1 MLNKGTF
8 KRERPIHTIEEV
20 EELLSYA
27 DKYGLKIVKIG
38 MGGDYGSLEE
48 ATIKQAYKTIRRSLI
63 IQLKLTKLCITTSY
77 FDGKPTTFIFDLNL
91 NLDTHALKGQQAF
104 AQFQRYFKIPKA
116 SDYNIPGFNDKW
128 LDAERNIYACSARPI
143 LGFNP
148 KYDQKETSDVY
159 EYDLNSAYSAALM
172 DKVIDLS
179 GPAGYKQEVK
189 EGQVGFLLNDELT
202 MIYPGQYA
210 DVIFNEI
217 DSPSGL
223 KEYCLKYYK
232 LKQETTGS
240 EKQQAK
246 GMLNF
251 PIGYAQR
258 INPFFRAYVVHK
270 CNETINE
277 LIDDNSLC
285 WNTDAIFSTKPK
297 QLNIGNEIGQFKV
310 EHFDT
315 FRMKGNT
322 YQIDDQLPITRG
334 VPKEFFKR
342 FEYLNGRKF
351 NLLTDVI
358 TEHKCRYSFN
368 FETLQ
373 LEDNYE

>member
-210 DVIFNEI
+210 DVIFNAG
-217 DSPSGL
+217 D
-223 KEYCLKYYK
+223 KMY
-232 LKQETTGS
+232 
-240 EKQQAK
+240 
-246 GMLNF
+246 
-251 PIGYAQR
+251 
-258 INPFFRAYVVHK
+258 
-270 CNETINE
+270 
-277 LIDDNSLC
+277 
-285 WNTDAIFSTKPK
+285 
-297 QLNIGNEIGQFKV
+297 
-310 EHFDT
+310 
-315 FRMKGNT
+315 
-322 YQIDDQLPITRG
+322 
-334 VPKEFFKR
+334 
-342 FEYLNGRKF
+342 
-351 NLLTDVI
+351 
-358 TEHKCRYSFN
+358 
-368 FETLQ
+368 
-373 LEDNYE
+373 